1 MKYLYRS
8 VLIVASLIL
17 AACSDGSPVGSP
29 SLSDLKFD
37 RIDSDLGEVYQ
48 NHTYDLDFPFEVDG
62 DDAIVISAIDT
73 SCGCTNASI
82 YPTWDTETYGD
93 VWPLNQPIPAGAKG
107 SVRAIFDGSRYKRD
121 KSSTITLRGN
131 FLERKA
137 TLGVKAFVKPVFD
150 VQPQNINFGEII
162 TSALIERSPEKLIT
176 VTAMKGYAIERWVR
190 VPTGVE
196 VNPVGEVTQLE
207 DGAVSQQY
215 RVAINSNIASGPMAS
230 SVDAE
235 TSLGVNLTFTVAAR
249 VLGPVRYAPAQ
260 RVAFGI
266 FDEGQRKHRTV
277 KLEST
282 RGASDMPMPTADIV
296 GGAKDAIVIEEI
308 KQTEAGY
315 QIKMIIAETVPPGNY
330 NGLLK
335 ISYPGNPDYEQHEMR
350 VNARIRKK

>member
-1 MKYLYRS
+1 MKYMSRS
-8 VLIVASLIL
+8 VLIVASLTL
-17 AACSDGSPVGSP
+17 AACSDGSPDGSP
-29 SLSDLKFD
+29 SLSDLKFE
-37 RIDSDLGEVYQ
+37 RIDSDIGEVYQ
-48 NHTYDLDFPFEVDG
+48 QHTYDLDFPFEVDG

-73 SCGCTNASI
+73 SCGCTDAFI
-82 YPTWDTETYGD
+82 YPAWDTDTYGD

-107 SVRAIFDGSRYKRD
+107 SVRATFDGSRYKRD

-162 TSALIERSPEKLIT
+162 TSALIEKSPEKMIT
-176 VTAMKGYAIERWVR
+176 ITAMKGYEIERWVR

-196 VNPVGEVTQLE
+196 VNAVGEVTELE
-207 DGAVSQQY
+207 GGAVSQQY
-215 RVAINSNIASGPMAS
+215 RVAINANIASGPMAS

-266 FDEGQRKHRTV
+266 FDAGQRKHRTV

-282 RGASDMPMPTADIV
+282 RGAPDMPTPTAEIV

-308 KQTEAGY
+308 RPTEAGY

-335 ISYPGNPDYEQHEMR
+335 ISYPDNPDYEQHEMR

>member
-1 MKYLYRS
+1 MSHLPPICNE
-8 VLIVASLIL
+8 VHIPFGF
-17 AACSDGSPVGSP
+17 DGSPDGSP
-29 SLSDLKFD
+29 SLSDLKFE

-48 NHTYDLDFPFEVDG
+48 QHTYDLDFPFEVDG

-73 SCGCTNASI
+73 SCGCTGAFI
-82 YPTWDTETYGD
+82 YPAWDTETYGD

-107 SVRAIFDGSRYKRD
+107 SVRATFDGSRYKRD

-162 TSALIERSPEKLIT
+162 TSALIEKSPEKMIT
-176 VTAMKGYAIERWVR
+176 ITAMKGYEIERWVR

-196 VNPVGEVTQLE
+196 VNPVGEVTELE
-207 DGAVSQQY
+207 GGAVSQQY

-249 VLGPVRYAPAQ
+249 ILGPVRYAPAQ

-282 RGASDMPMPTADIV
+282 RGAPDMPTPTAEIV
-296 GGAKDAIVIEEI
+296 GGAKDAIVIEKIEP
-308 KQTEAGY
+308 TEAGY